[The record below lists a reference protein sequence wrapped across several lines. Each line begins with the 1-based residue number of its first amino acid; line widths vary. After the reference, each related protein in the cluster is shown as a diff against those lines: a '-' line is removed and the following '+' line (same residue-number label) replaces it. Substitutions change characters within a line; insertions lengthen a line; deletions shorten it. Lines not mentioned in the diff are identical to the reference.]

1 MSEESGEKQSA
12 EKPLTLKAL
21 QEILQAQA
29 KEIEGLK
36 AGVKKVEAA
45 APRSIRDGV
54 ATVTDETI
62 EEFLKGPRPETEF
75 WSLSPFT
82 VICLQDAEREFDA
95 ETRRERVETPF
106 FAQFQRWWGPGAEL
120 KKEDGTL
127 EFANGIG
134 YFDLGHF
141 TRTAGPQ
148 TLDEKRL
155 TARMVER
162 VKARTGAERIYSGA
176 EWREILRA
184 KYALRTARKRIESDM
199 NARIAAREAGA
210 VEGDPKAGR

>member
-1 MSEESGEKQSA
+1 MSEENGEKTA

-21 QEILQAQA
+21 QEVLQTQA

-36 AGVKKVEAA
+36 AGVKKAEAA

-62 EEFLKGPRPETEF
+62 EEFLKGTRPETEF
-75 WSLSPFT
+75 WSFSPFT

-95 ETRRERVETPF
+95 ETRRERVEVPF

-120 KKEDGTL
+120 KREDGTL

-141 TRTAGPQ
+141 TRAAGPQ
-148 TLDEKRL
+148 TLDEGRL
-155 TARMVER
+155 TARMRER
-162 VKARTGAERIYSGA
+162 VKARTGAERIFTGA
-176 EWREILRA
+176 EWQEILRA
-184 KYALRTARKRIESDM
+184 KYAMRQAKKRIESDM
-199 NARIAAREAGA
+199 NARIAARESGA
-210 VEGDPKAGR
+210 AEGDPKAGV